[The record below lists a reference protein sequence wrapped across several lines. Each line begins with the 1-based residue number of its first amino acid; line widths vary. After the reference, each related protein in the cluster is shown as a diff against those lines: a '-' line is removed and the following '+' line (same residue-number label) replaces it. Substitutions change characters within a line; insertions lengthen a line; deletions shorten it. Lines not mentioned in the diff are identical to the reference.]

1 MSKRVF
7 EFPHNFKQEGI
18 EDSPPSH
25 ILTLGCQLAVP
36 SRLSIEKW
44 GAVLDGVQAG
54 NEIAPH
60 AEVRSSVGAAE
71 AEFIKSFEMERE
83 RADYS

>member
-1 MSKRVF
+1 MGR
-7 EFPHNFKQEGI
+7 G
-18 EDSPPSH
+18 
-25 ILTLGCQLAVP
+25 
-36 SRLSIEKW
+36 
-44 GAVLDGVQAG
+44 LDGVQAG